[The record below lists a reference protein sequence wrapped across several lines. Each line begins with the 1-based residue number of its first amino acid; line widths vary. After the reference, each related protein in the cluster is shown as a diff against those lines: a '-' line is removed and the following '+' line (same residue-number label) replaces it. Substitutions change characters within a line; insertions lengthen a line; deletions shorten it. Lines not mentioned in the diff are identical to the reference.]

1 MFKFQGKIKVIN
13 ETQVISE
20 KFKKRE
26 FVVTDTS
33 SMYPQDVMFQS
44 VQDKCD
50 MLNGYSVEDQ
60 VEVSFNLR
68 GREWTSPDGVVKY
81 FNTLDAWRIEKMG
94 QGGGIPAAGPS
105 DIIWENR
112 ELSESTRFFRG
123 VIAFLI
129 IAIMLM
135 ISAVIIYILNQQSSN
150 FMLKYPKITC
160 LGENGFFATMYQSNL
175 DDIQEAAEKEFT
187 TNYQKTIR
195 EEDTSYI
202 GPL

>member
-50 MLNGYSVEDQ
+50 MLNGYAVEDQ

-105 DIIWENR
+105 DMS
-112 ELSESTRFFRG
+112 LD
-123 VIAFLI
+123 AQP
-129 IAIMLM
+129 
-135 ISAVIIYILNQQSSN
+135 SAEADGS
-150 FMLKYPKITC
+150 
-160 LGENGFFATMYQSNL
+160 GEK
-175 DDIQEAAEKEFT
+175 DDLPF
-187 TNYQKTIR
+187 
-195 EEDTSYI
+195 
-202 GPL
+202 